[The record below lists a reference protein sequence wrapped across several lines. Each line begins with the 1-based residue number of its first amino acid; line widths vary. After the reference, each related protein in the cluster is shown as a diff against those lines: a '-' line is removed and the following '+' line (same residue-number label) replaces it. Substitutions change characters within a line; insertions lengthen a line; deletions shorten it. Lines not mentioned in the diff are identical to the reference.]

1 MKQVLSVGLLCS
13 FACLIALVA
22 GTNYR
27 FYGYPGQRNYGYFP
41 VIYNRPAAP
50 VLHHPPVL
58 ATRPRTVPTTTRTTP
73 RTQPTETAC
82 KSRPLDLVFIIDSS
96 RSVRP
101 QEFEKVKIFLSDMIH
116 TMDISEQ
123 ATRVAVVNYASTVKT
138 EFFLKTY
145 FNKSAMKHAILKIK
159 PLATGTMTGL
169 AIQTAIDKAFTEESG
184 SRPASMNI
192 PKVTIIVTD
201 GRPQDRVNEVAAR
214 ARAAGIEMYAI
225 GVDRADMQSLKLMAS
240 EPLDDHVFYVETYGV
255 IKKLTSK
262 FRQTLCGLD
271 ICDLGNHGCQHIC
284 VSAADSY
291 YCKCFEGY
299 ILNQDNKTC
308 SEEAVSIV
316 STEDPCKCEAL
327 VAFQQ
332 KVDAYILMLTS
343 KLDEMTSKL
352 HAYERRQKR
361 F

>member
-73 RTQPTETAC
+73 RTQPT
-82 KSRPLDLVFIIDSS
+82 
-96 RSVRP
+96 
-101 QEFEKVKIFLSDMIH
+101 
-116 TMDISEQ
+116 
-123 ATRVAVVNYASTVKT
+123 
-138 EFFLKTY
+138 
-145 FNKSAMKHAILKIK
+145 
-159 PLATGTMTGL
+159 
-169 AIQTAIDKAFTEESG
+169 
-184 SRPASMNI
+184 
-192 PKVTIIVTD
+192 
-201 GRPQDRVNEVAAR
+201 
-214 ARAAGIEMYAI
+214 
-225 GVDRADMQSLKLMAS
+225 
-240 EPLDDHVFYVETYGV
+240 
-255 IKKLTSK
+255 
-262 FRQTLCGLD
+262 GLD

-343 KLDEMTSKL
+343 KHILCL
-352 HAYERRQKR
+352 V
-361 F
+361 